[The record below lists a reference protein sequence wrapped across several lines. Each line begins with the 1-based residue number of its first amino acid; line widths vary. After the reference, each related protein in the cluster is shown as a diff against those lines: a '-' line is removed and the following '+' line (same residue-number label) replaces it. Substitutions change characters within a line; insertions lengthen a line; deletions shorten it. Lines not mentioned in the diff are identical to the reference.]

1 MRGSAKRILSVV
13 AILAIALNAM
23 LWGIAPMSAASSADP
38 FSVICH
44 SGPTQASD
52 QAPADPTSV
61 PSHGCDHCN
70 LCSATPTPPSALDTV
85 LAGILTPTKLLHVK
99 PSAPA
104 IPRDNIASNP
114 RLSQGPP
121 QLT

>member
-1 MRGSAKRILSVV
+1 MRGSARRVLSVV

-23 LWGIAPMSAASSADP
+23 LWGVAPMSAAPSADP

-44 SGPTQASD
+44 SGSD
-52 QAPADPTSV
+52 EAPADPATV

-70 LCSATPTPPSALDTV
+70 LCSAAPTPPPVLDTV
-85 LAGILTPTKLLHVK
+85 LAGILAPVKLLHVV
-99 PSAPA
+99 PAASAT
-104 IPRDNIASNP
+104 PRDAIACSP

-121 QLT
+121 SLA

>member
-23 LWGIAPMSAASSADP
+23 LWGVAPMSAAPSADP

-44 SGPTQASD
+44 SGPAQASD
-52 QAPADPTSV
+52 QTPAGPASAPSQC
-61 PSHGCDHCN
+61 CDHCN
-70 LCSATPTPPSALDTV
+70 LCSAAPTPPSALDTV
-85 LAGILTPTKLLHVK
+85 LAGILTPVKLLHVV
-99 PSAPA
+99 PSALT
-104 IPRDNIASNP
+104 IPRDTPASNP

-121 QLT
+121 TLA